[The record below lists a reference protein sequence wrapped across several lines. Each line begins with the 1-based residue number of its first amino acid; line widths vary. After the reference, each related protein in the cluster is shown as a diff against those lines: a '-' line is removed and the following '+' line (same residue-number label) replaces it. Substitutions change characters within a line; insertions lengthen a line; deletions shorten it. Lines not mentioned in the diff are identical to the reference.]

1 MSRSPFF
8 GIVCG
13 AIGVLLL
20 WKANSSDVG
29 PQPPAP
35 QPSRD
40 LVAASFDLYERL
52 WRETAT
58 QTAKK
63 IEQGTLTTENEIWQ
77 ALADRQSDIRK
88 QAFDRLA
95 QKEQQFFTDAG
106 GWSAARHATLLRSY
120 TGAP

>member
-52 WRETAT
+52 WH
-58 QTAKK
+58 K
-63 IEQGTLTTENEIWQ
+63 
-77 ALADRQSDIRK
+77 
-88 QAFDRLA
+88 
-95 QKEQQFFTDAG
+95 
-106 GWSAARHATLLRSY
+106 LLRRRPKRLSKGRLQQKTKY
-120 TGAP
+120 GKLWLTDKAIFANKRLTGSHKKSSNFLLTLEVGQQHVTQLY